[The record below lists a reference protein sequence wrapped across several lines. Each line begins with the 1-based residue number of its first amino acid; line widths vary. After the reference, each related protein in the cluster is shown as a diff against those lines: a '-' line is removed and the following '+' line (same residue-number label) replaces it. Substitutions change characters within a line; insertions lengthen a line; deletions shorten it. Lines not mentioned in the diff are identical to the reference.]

1 MGVQLVSLKNVPEIA
16 KKKKKKNNAIVT
28 TKLSGTVTEPK

>member
-1 MGVQLVSLKNVPEIA
+1 MGVQLVSLKNVPEIG